1 VALLKNTAS
10 QKIAVKALD
19 AAGEAVLDN
28 ETFITCKVAI
38 DHGTATALTDTNPT
52 ETEDGVYLFD
62 VTQAETNGNH
72 LLFYPESS
80 TADVVVIVLDGAN
93 GHTLPPNFSALGIAS
108 DGDLVKVNT
117 LDGHTP
123 QTGDSF
129 ARIGAAGAGLTAL
142 PWNNAVWDDEVQSE
156 VADGL
161 NAYFPTLNAN
171 MATVVSQ
178 TAAINI
184 RFAVGLASAN
194 LDTQL
199 GNIVTDTA
207 EIGAAGAGL
216 TSIPGMLKTGVDYA
230 MTFDGTDTIS
240 FTVA

>member
-93 GHTLPPNFSALGIAS
+93 GHTIDYSLYKADVSALATSTALG
-108 DGDLVKVNT
+108 T
-117 LDGHTP
+117 LT
-123 QTGDSF
+123 TTV
-129 ARIGAAGAGLTAL
+129 GAAGAGLSAI
-142 PWNNAVWDDEVQSE
+142 PWNTSWDAEVQSE
-156 VADGL
+156 CEEAL
-161 NAYFPTLNAN
+161 NAYDPPTRAE
-171 MATVVSQ
+171 ATADKDAVLAVVATAQ
-178 TAAINI
+178 TD
-184 RFAVGLASAN
+184 
-194 LDTQL
+194 LDLIT
-199 GNIVTDTA
+199 
-207 EIGAAGAGL
+207 
-216 TSIPGMLKTGVDYA
+216 
-230 MTFDGTDTIS
+230 GTDGVTLATAQANYQPVKVGVVYDVT
-240 FTVA
+240 TVNGTLATEFVST